1 MKSWYKNV
9 QTVGSKVLNISH
21 GRYVQI
27 FKFAEDVFMIEH
39 KYIRLEYTIPN
50 TFKFS
55 NL

>member
-27 FKFAEDVFMIEH
+27 FKFAEDVFMRAQVH
-39 KYIRLEYTIPN
+39 
-50 TFKFS
+50 
-55 NL
+55 

>member
-1 MKSWYKNV
+1 MVQNV

-27 FKFAEDVFMIEH
+27 FKFADVFMIEH

-50 TFKFS
+50 TFQFS